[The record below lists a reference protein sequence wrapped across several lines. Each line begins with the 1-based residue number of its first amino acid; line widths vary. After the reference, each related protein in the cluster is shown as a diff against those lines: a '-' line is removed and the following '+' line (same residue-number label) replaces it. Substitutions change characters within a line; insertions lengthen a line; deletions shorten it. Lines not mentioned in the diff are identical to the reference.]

1 MQQRRS
7 KAPVVT
13 ASGPLA
19 AAIALA
25 LSGCADPEPVRA
37 DTTVACVERSTMM
50 RVPDEQCPQADDVDG
65 DDAFFLYYYPYG
77 TLTHPVGAHVSGG
90 SHLRPAGAKTAVKA
104 PPAGGKVYS
113 VPGGKTGGG
122 GGKGGFG
129 TTGGNSGG

>member
-1 MQQRRS
+1 MQPRS
-7 KAPVVT
+7 RAPVIS
-13 ASGPLA
+13 AGGPLT

-37 DTTVACVERSTMM
+37 DTTVVCVERSTMT
-50 RVPDEQCPQADDVDG
+50 RVPDGQCPQADDLDG
-65 DDAFFLYYYPYG
+65 NDAFFLYYYPYG
-77 TLTHPVGAHVSGG
+77 TLTHPVGSHVSGG

-104 PPAGGKVYS
+104 PPAGGTVYS

-122 GGKGGFG
+122 GKSGFG